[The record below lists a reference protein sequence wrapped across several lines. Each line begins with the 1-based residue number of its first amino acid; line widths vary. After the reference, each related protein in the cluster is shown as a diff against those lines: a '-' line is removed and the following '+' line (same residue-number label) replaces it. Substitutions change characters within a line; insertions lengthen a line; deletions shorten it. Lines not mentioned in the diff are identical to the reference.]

1 MGVINQAVESDVSP
15 SRNLHMTPHAPFR
28 TDCALCC
35 VHKTRLLPLLR
46 KKNQTIQNSV
56 SWFQELVIC
65 ISLIKATGIDSLV
78 VFVHF
83 WRYFL

>member
-35 VHKTRLLPLLR
+35 VHKTCLLPLLR
-46 KKNQTIQNSV
+46 KKNL
-56 SWFQELVIC
+56 WFQELVIC